1 MPKAPPKTRDFDWKG
16 TLQADYLG
24 VPLDALWR
32 NAWNPSSA
40 RSNVGFGNTKFV
52 SGVDGSEVR
61 CTHFPSVAYPTES
74 DETTDPMGGRRKTV
88 GIPIDGLI
96 YEVGP
101 DVHLAADVFNAKQ
114 MHERYSETPD
124 YLAMLRGALHYM
136 KVERIDLLVVGL
148 PVAAYKAKKRA
159 ALERLVLGKHDVG
172 RGKTVRVE
180 RARVVPQPQGAL
192 MYYGHVHNR
201 VAEIRKERSL
211 IIDPGAR
218 TFDRLV
224 TQGMQLVEKKSHS
237 VNRGMFDVL
246 QAIASGI
253 SKATG
258 ILDGLIRAVAI
269 DSMKLHMGSTDC

>member
-1 MPKAPPKTRDFDWKG
+1 MEPIVRA
-16 TLQADYLG
+16 
-24 VPLDALWR
+24 LD
-32 NAWNPSSA
+32 
-40 RSNVGFGNTKFV
+40 VGFGHTKFV
-52 SGVDGSEVR
+52 LSVDGSEVR
-61 CTHFPSVAYPTES
+61 CAHFPSVAYPTES

-114 MHERYSETPD
+114 MHERYSETPE

-148 PVAAYKAKKRA
+148 PVAAFKAKMRA
-159 ALERLVLGKHDVG
+159 ALERLVLGRHDVG
-172 RGKTVRVE
+172 RGKTVQVE

-211 IIDPGAR
+211 IIDPAR
-218 TFDRLV
+218 EPSTGWSR
-224 TQGMQLVEKKSHS
+224 
-237 VNRGMFDVL
+237 RGC
-246 QAIASGI
+246 SWW
-253 SKATG
+253 KRRATRSTVACSTCCRRS
-258 ILDGLIRAVAI
+258 RAGSAGPRGR
-269 DSMKLHMGSTDC
+269 SSGSTTSSTPHCGAERPR